1 MFYRDDAYST
11 ASGLP
16 PIQYSER
23 QSSDESRE
31 VGPRATGRSESAVFA
46 TRHARSFSWGVCR
59 ARRVAR
65 QQNTASAA
73 PHRPTC
79 RSKRV
84 ACAHKTNGTRR
95 MNRTQDITHGRLL
108 ETGRTQQ
115 NGRSKMDAANGLESS
130 RAERSEAEWSGV
142 ERGAAESSRVES
154 SRARPS
160 RVESRSPA
168 DEVQRQHMHAF
179 MSACGPHLLGELQPE
194 PTQPSRVEP
203 SRASRTKSS
212 DAERAKSS

>member
-1 MFYRDDAYST
+1 MA
-11 ASGLP
+11 
-16 PIQYSER
+16 
-23 QSSDESRE
+23 
-31 VGPRATGRSESAVFA
+31 
-46 TRHARSFSWGVCR
+46 GVCR

-95 MNRTQDITHGRLL
+95 TNRTQDMTHGRLL

-115 NGRSKMDAANGLESS
+115 NGRSKMDAAKWPRVESS
-130 RAERSEAEWSGV
+130 RAKRSGMERSRA
-142 ERGAAESSRVES
+142 RRSRVES